1 MNEDQKWP
9 GIDGDVQIQISQT
22 TFSIDDDGQEEGE
35 NQQVQIQINWAINS
49 RLLDLTAKKIQVP
62 DGDPITKVKAAPKPD
77 NHTDT
82 HTHFTEKLFRSNNT
96 HTDTHANGDN
106 GLDNTTKAP

>member
-1 MNEDQKWP
+1 MNFIGSPSRSIHIHPRQEEVSLNEDQKWP

-49 RLLDLTAKKIQVP
+49 RLLGYSLI
-62 DGDPITKVKAAPKPD
+62 
-77 NHTDT
+77 
-82 HTHFTEKLFRSNNT
+82 S
-96 HTDTHANGDN
+96 
-106 GLDNTTKAP
+106 